1 MKVSADRIL
10 YLSRV
15 VLKSLKENRN
25 LEQKADDETARR
37 AIVRELTDSFRELD
51 EMEEK
56 VRTGLAKRKNLSE
69 TDREFQFTRTLE
81 DELRKHGA

>member
-1 MKVSADRIL
+1 VKVSADRIL

-15 VLKSLKENRN
+15 ILKALKENRN

-51 EMEEK
+51 GMEEK
-56 VRTGLAKRKNLSE
+56 VRTGLEKRKNLSKTE
-69 TDREFQFTRTLE
+69 REFQFSRALD

>member
-1 MKVSADRIL
+1 VKVSADRIL

-15 VLKSLKENRN
+15 ILKTLKENRN

-51 EMEEK
+51 GMEEK
-56 VRTGLAKRKNLSE
+56 VRAALEKRKNLSE
-69 TDREFQFTRTLE
+69 TEREFQFTRALE